1 MNIDDHVDHD
11 MCAEIMNYI
20 NSQVHT
26 QMHPQLA
33 DHCWARIVFVTD
45 DKRQVR
51 IQVCNQFKE
60 DHHEH

>member
-1 MNIDDHVDHD
+1 MNIDDYVTYK
-11 MCAEIMNYI
+11 MRAGIMIDVNAQVYI
-20 NSQVHT
+20 

-33 DHCWARIVFVTD
+33 DHSWSRIVFVTD